1 MGSMATQTPFSFLE
15 SFAEKLPLPKLAP
28 PAWAVNEVQ
37 RRIVLLLNHVLMQE
51 SEAMTRLAR
60 HKDQIML
67 AQWRGFYFKLVATP
81 AGLLDLANPEAKP
94 DLVLTVTDES
104 PLALAQAVIKGEKPA
119 VRIEGDVQ
127 LAAEVNWLTEHVRW
141 DMEEDLARVIGD
153 VPAHT
158 LGQMAK
164 TMSSSLR
171 EFLAKAA
178 AFAPGKSAK

>member
-1 MGSMATQTPFSFLE
+1 MATQTPFAFLE
-15 SFAEKLPLPKLAP
+15 SFAEKLPLPKFAP
-28 PAWAVNEVQ
+28 PAWAVNEAQ

-60 HKDQIML
+60 HTDQIML
-67 AQWRGFYFKLVATP
+67 AQWRSFYLKLVATP
-81 AGLLDLANPEAKP
+81 AGLLDLADPEAKP
-94 DLVLTVTDES
+94 DLVLTLTDES
-104 PLALAQAVIKGEKPA
+104 PLALAQAVFKGERPA

-141 DMEEDLARVIGD
+141 DMEEDLARIIGD

-158 LGQMAK
+158 LGEMAR